1 MDTHG
6 GQPRACDEYG
16 HHIGVAC
23 LPGNDDKIAHDA
35 LLSELYDL
43 LRTLAHSHAE
53 LEVRSL
59 FAHLLPNNFD
69 FDNPQ
74 SKNIILDMWYD
85 AALPARDT
93 SRRPG
98 RANLRPLERWMFELK
113 TIHAG
118 C

>member
-1 MDTHG
+1 M
-6 GQPRACDEYG
+6 
-16 HHIGVAC
+16 
-23 LPGNDDKIAHDA
+23 
-35 LLSELYDL
+35 
-43 LRTLAHSHAE
+43 
-53 LEVRSL
+53 

-118 C
+118 CQYIRAQDDPCRLPVLQVGTRA